1 MLIMS
6 FVKLEHIKK
15 KKKWKIRAKYK
26 YCVYGMCIK
35 NGVRIF
41 SW

>member
-15 KKKWKIRAKYK
+15 KKWKIPAKYK
-26 YCVYGMCIK
+26 YCVYRMCIK